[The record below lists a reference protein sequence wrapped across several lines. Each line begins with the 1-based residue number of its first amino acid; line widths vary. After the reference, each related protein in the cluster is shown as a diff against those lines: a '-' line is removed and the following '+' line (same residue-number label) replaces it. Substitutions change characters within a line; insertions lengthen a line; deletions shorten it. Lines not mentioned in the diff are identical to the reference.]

1 MTRLV
6 LDVHLHASHMLL
18 LLTSHN
24 TMQAGKLRHSQMQR
38 RLELTCLSA
47 PDRDCSVGVRRED
60 RGGISSQSIAK
71 AGSIGVCIAVC
82 LWKGDRRV
90 QQQTAIMHVGN

>member
-24 TMQAGKLRHSQMQR
+24 TTQAGKLCHSQMQ

-90 QQQTAIMHVGN
+90 QQ